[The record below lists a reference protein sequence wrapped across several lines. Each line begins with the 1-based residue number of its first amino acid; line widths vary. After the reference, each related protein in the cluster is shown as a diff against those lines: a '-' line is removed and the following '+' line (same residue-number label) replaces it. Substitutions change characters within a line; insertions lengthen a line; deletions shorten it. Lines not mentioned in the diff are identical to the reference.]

1 MIKHT
6 EITQEEFKRLQLF
19 FDVKGIMY
27 TAQILYTKE
36 YPTWAIMDEDMQTIL
51 CSTKKDGEVV
61 FYLPKQ
67 GVKYLEQLKESYTY
81 KDGTEIKFS

>member
-27 TAQILYTKE
+27 SSEVLHTEE
-36 YPTWAIMDEDMQTIL
+36 YPTWAIVDEDMQTIL
-51 CSTKKDGEVV
+51 CSTKKDGEIV
-61 FYLPKQ
+61 FYLTKQ
-67 GVKYLEQLKESYTY
+67 GKTYLETQREPYKY
-81 KDGTEIKFS
+81 KDGTKIEFS

>member
-6 EITQEEFKRLQLF
+6 QITQEEFKRLQLF

-51 CSTKKDGEVV
+51 CSTKKDGEIV
-61 FYLPKQ
+61 FYLTKQ

-81 KDGTEIKFS
+81 KDCTEIKFS